1 MILQVPTA
9 TNLTHEHP
17 GADTQIGQ
25 LAGIKNA
32 KARLA
37 PPPQPRRRNTLSHS
51 LLRNVT
57 FSDAVPTLT
66 RAVTW
71 RT

>member
-1 MILQVPTA
+1 MMIMMILQVPTA

-37 PPPQPRRRNTLSHS
+37 PPPPTPQAEYT
-51 LLRNVT
+51 VT
-57 FSDAVPTLT
+57 QFIT
-66 RAVTW
+66 
-71 RT
+71 

>member
-1 MILQVPTA
+1 MMIMMILQVPTA

-37 PPPQPRRRNTLSHS
+37 PPPPNPAGGIHCHTVYYVTLRLAMLCRH
-51 LLRNVT
+51 
-57 FSDAVPTLT
+57 
-66 RAVTW
+66 
-71 RT
+71 